1 MQRMLMLLG
10 MTVLGLASA
19 QAQITV
25 SQGSGPGQEC
35 YRHARFGFDPIAGI
49 KACDLALEQVLTIS
63 DRAATYDN
71 RGVILNQAGRSDEA
85 GEDFAKAIAL
95 QPDLGDP
102 YINSGSVLIKKKLYE
117 DALVQI
123 NKGLALG
130 VSMPQVGYYDRA
142 LEGAGDRAEF
152 PPGERAAQGLCRHAR
167 ASQSPRLRPSA
178 MNLKRSRF
186 LACPGAFDHR
196 RECGF
201 QIACKYDA
209 IEQRLCCQLLFQFLP
224 ETVQAH
230 WALCQR
236 ACQRLVGLQ
245 IIGDQFRQVER
256 F

>member
-142 LEGAGDRAEF
+142 LA
-152 PPGERAAQGLCRHAR
+152 L
-167 ASQSPRLRPSA
+167 
-178 MNLKRSRF
+178 
-186 LACPGAFDHR
+186 
-196 RECGF
+196 
-201 QIACKYDA
+201 
-209 IEQRLCCQLLFQFLP
+209 QLLGRYK
-224 ETVQAH
+224 ESYYDYKK
-230 WALCQR
+230 ALEIEPNF
-236 ACQRLVGLQ
+236 RLASERLKDFVVTPA
-245 IIGDQFRQVER
+245 QVNR
-256 F
+256 PG